1 MVGSARVSEA
11 GARGR
16 RRLRAPELEPA
27 LYVGS
32 ASRAA
37 PSRTH
42 VEVAISTLCLP
53 SNCRRSDPARPARLP
68 AWASICGGKDTGR
81 ADAGEADLAVRPG
94 RLGHEVT
101 GKETPQLGDPIA
113 AAKGCALGLTSSCAA
128 SVERITDRLPSP
140 ADN

>member
-1 MVGSARVSEA
+1 MRH
-11 GARGR
+11 R
-16 RRLRAPELEPA
+16 RELT
-27 LYVGS
+27 S
-32 ASRAA
+32 KS
-37 PSRTH
+37 
-42 VEVAISTLCLP
+42 AISTLCRL
-53 SNCRRSDPARPARLP
+53 RTVAAQILLAQARLP